1 MTCRSFAASRVF
13 HIFRLGALLALAA
26 RPASAADNGDLP
38 AQSTTA
44 GHSFTAVLEND
55 LFFNTDRYYTN
66 GVSFAF
72 TTVHPILSDR
82 MWNRISHLLE
92 LGRDPAV
99 RDDSGVGYGV
109 ELAQMMATPRSILI
123 AEPQPDDRPWAGLLY
138 LAPSLTLQAG
148 NRLYIFKVMLGVTGP
163 WSLADRSQAEVHR
176 VRDFALPQGWDN
188 QIPNEVVGDLAVEQR
203 RRFRLIETD
212 YDFAAQLI
220 GSAGYKVGTIE
231 DSIRVGAEVRAGFR
245 LPDDFGSTTIGSAG
259 NIPGAWKGA
268 NSGWLHRLGAHLFAG
283 ASGSAV
289 AYQVMLDGTVFHDS
303 PHIGRE
309 PFVAR
314 FTWGGAL
321 TSDRLRL
328 SVQGVLTTRE
338 FKGQPDVHRF
348 SSISLSFYW

>member
-1 MTCRSFAASRVF
+1 MIARSHLAFAFELA
-13 HIFRLGALLALAA
+13 ALLALAA
-26 RPASAADNGDLP
+26 SPAAAVQKPDLP

-82 MWNRISHLLE
+82 MWSRISHLLE
-92 LGRDPAV
+92 LGHDPAV

-123 AEPQPDDRPWAGLLY
+123 SAPQPDDRPWAGLLY
-138 LAPSLTLQAG
+138 LAPSLTLQAAD
-148 NRLYIFKVMLGVTGP
+148 RLYVFKVMLGVTGP

-176 VRDFALPQGWDN
+176 IRGFALPQGWDN
-188 QIPNEVVGDLAVEQR
+188 QIPNEVVGGLAFEHR
-203 RRFRLIETD
+203 HRFRLAGTGD
-212 YDFAAQLI
+212 GFSAQVI
-220 GSAGYKVGTIE
+220 PGVGYKVGTIE
-231 DSIRVGAEVRAGFR
+231 DSVRASFEARLGFR

-259 NIPGAWKGA
+259 NVPGAWQGA
-268 NSGWLHRLGAHLFAG
+268 HSTWLHHLGAHLFAG
-283 ASGSAV
+283 ASGTAV

-309 PFVAR
+309 PFVGR
-314 FTWGGAL
+314 LMWGGAL

-328 SVQGVLTTRE
+328 TVQAVLTTRE